1 MDLDK
6 IITDLTG
13 LTIIVVGLL
22 SLSESLLQV
31 SFIGERLPFV
41 QGTVISLFTVSFG
54 AVLLTENAS
63 RAFRKLRL
71 KSRDLLR
78 SRGL

>member
-6 IITDLTG
+6 AVTDLTG
-13 LTIIVVGLL
+13 LFIIVIGLL

-31 SFIGERLPFV
+31 SFVGERLPFV
-41 QGTVISLFTVSFG
+41 QGALISLFTVSFG

-63 RAFRKLRL
+63 KAFRKLRL
-71 KSRDLLR
+71 KSRDMLK